1 MCKSPFMYQPSITC
15 PAVVTVYVPFTV
27 LLNDVPAGTPVH
39 AGVGYF
45 GKAQLPPP
53 EGGGVGVGVGVGGGG
68 VGVVNCMALPPD
80 AAPSLISLAFAVN
93 VPPSGSVAAKKLE
106 ALTRKSTLPTT
117 ITAAAAVSA
126 ISLF

>member
-1 MCKSPFMYQPSITC
+1 MYQPSITC

-53 EGGGVGVGVGVGGGG
+53 EGGGVGGGG